1 MTILTPATSANL
13 GPGFDCLGLSLEFFN
28 KSTIKRSKIT
38 SISISGEGAK
48 NIFIKKNNLFV
59 KIFYEY
65 YEKLN
70 GKKDNFS
77 FKFENSIPMSRG
89 LGSSSAVIV
98 SAIASAYHI
107 SNYSIDRTSILN
119 EALKYE
125 AHPDNIAPATLGGFV
140 CSIVEDKKVFSIKKD
155 IDKDL
160 QSVVVIPSLTINTEK
175 NRSTLAKRVSL
186 EDATFNLAHSSFL
199 TACFLEKKYDL
210 LKLASKD
217 MLHQTR
223 RMKNYEIL
231 FEVQKT
237 ALENKAILST
247 LSGSGSTFFNI
258 AYKDEAKYLYNKLK
272 DKFKHF
278 EVKILEFDNKG
289 FEILQNK

>member
-1 MTILTPATSANL
+1 M
-13 GPGFDCLGLSLEFFN
+13 
-28 KSTIKRSKIT
+28 
-38 SISISGEGAK
+38 
-48 NIFIKKNNLFV
+48 
-59 KIFYEY
+59 
-65 YEKLN
+65 
-70 GKKDNFS
+70 
-77 FKFENSIPMSRG
+77 
-89 LGSSSAVIV
+89 
-98 SAIASAYHI
+98 
-107 SNYSIDRTSILN
+107 
-119 EALKYE
+119 
-125 AHPDNIAPATLGGFV
+125 
-140 CSIVEDKKVFSIKKD
+140 
-155 IDKDL
+155 
-160 QSVVVIPSLTINTEK
+160 VVIPSLTINTEK

>member
-107 SNYSIDRTSILN
+107 SNYSIDKTSILN
-119 EALKYE
+119 EALKY
-125 AHPDNIAPATLGGFV
+125 
-140 CSIVEDKKVFSIKKD
+140 
-155 IDKDL
+155 
-160 QSVVVIPSLTINTEK
+160 
-175 NRSTLAKRVSL
+175 
-186 EDATFNLAHSSFL
+186 
-199 TACFLEKKYDL
+199 
-210 LKLASKD
+210 
-217 MLHQTR
+217 
-223 RMKNYEIL
+223 
-231 FEVQKT
+231 
-237 ALENKAILST
+237 
-247 LSGSGSTFFNI
+247 
-258 AYKDEAKYLYNKLK
+258 
-272 DKFKHF
+272 
-278 EVKILEFDNKG
+278 
-289 FEILQNK
+289 